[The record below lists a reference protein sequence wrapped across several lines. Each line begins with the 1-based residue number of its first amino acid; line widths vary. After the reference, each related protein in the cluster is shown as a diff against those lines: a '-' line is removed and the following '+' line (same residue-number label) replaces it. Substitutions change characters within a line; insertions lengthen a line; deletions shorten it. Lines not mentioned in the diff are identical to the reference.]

1 MMHFN
6 PISEPVV
13 GQNLAASTIGK
24 GMQPQKAKVGDIF
37 AWQGIYIYM
46 PTNELMEEDYWN
58 HALKNVNAFPHEI
71 PLRKVTRSCRG

>member
-37 AWQGIYIYM
+37 AWQGIYIYICQEM
-46 PTNELMEEDYWN
+46 N
-58 HALKNVNAFPHEI
+58 
-71 PLRKVTRSCRG
+71 